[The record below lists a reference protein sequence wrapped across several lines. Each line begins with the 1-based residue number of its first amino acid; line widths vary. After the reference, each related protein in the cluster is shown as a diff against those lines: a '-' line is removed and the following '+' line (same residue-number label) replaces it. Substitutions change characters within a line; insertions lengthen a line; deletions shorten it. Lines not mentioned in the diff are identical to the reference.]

1 MMRYLPWYVDDEFE
15 GGRYV
20 PVRNARGR
28 LVVNVVVQIAGYKGN
43 DLRDEYARRLPEAQE
58 LARKIV
64 ALANGGEG

>member
-1 MMRYLPWYVDDEFE
+1 MTRYLPWYVDDEFE

-20 PVRNARGR
+20 SVRNARGR
-28 LVVNVVVQIAGYKGN
+28 LVVNVVVQIARYKGN
-43 DLRDEYARRLPEAQE
+43 DLSDEYARRLPEAQE